1 MDKDVVIFNT
11 QTGGIE
17 VAIDISHDTVWLDK
31 NDIAKLFSVD
41 RSGISRHIN
50 NIFKTGEVNR
60 ESNVQK
66 MHIPNSD
73 RPVELFSLDVILAVG
88 YRVNSTKA
96 IAFRQWV
103 SQILKQYLKDG
114 YALNEKILQASRQQ
128 INKLQNAIELLN
140 RSIENHAKNLD
151 DAQRLTNI
159 MADFALSL
167 IHI

>member
-73 RPVELFSLDVILAVG
+73 RPVELFSLDVIL
-88 YRVNSTKA
+88 
-96 IAFRQWV
+96 
-103 SQILKQYLKDG
+103 YL
-114 YALNEKILQASRQQ
+114 L
-128 INKLQNAIELLN
+128 
-140 RSIENHAKNLD
+140 HT
-151 DAQRLTNI
+151 RL
-159 MADFALSL
+159 
-167 IHI
+167 

>member
-1 MDKDVVIFNT
+1 MV
-11 QTGGIE
+11 
-17 VAIDISHDTVWLDK
+17 ISHDTVWLDK

-103 SQILKQYLKDG
+103 TPLKYAMKYENYKIMDLLVKYGADVAMRTDHGVTVLHWGSLLVKPKIIVRLIEKYNADVNVVDDYG
-114 YALNEKILQASRQQ
+114 YTPLMYA
-128 INKLQNAIELLN
+128 
-140 RSIENHAKNLD
+140 
-151 DAQRLTNI
+151 
-159 MADFALSL
+159 MAR
-167 IHI
+167 